1 MNVTDKGIKINT
13 YLKVNETKASHDVG
27 EYNNKLSQNF
37 KIITCSQYFF
47 NQFKCLGKNI
57 YIKNI
62 EGMREEML
70 SEERMFKNFF
80 YIKNLKEKVYLG
92 NSYVNNIE
100 PLSNM
105 KSLKSLKTPL

>member
-1 MNVTDKGIKINT
+1 
-13 YLKVNETKASHDVG
+13 
-27 EYNNKLSQNF
+27 
-37 KIITCSQYFF
+37 
-47 NQFKCLGKNI
+47 
-57 YIKNI
+57 
-62 EGMREEML
+62 ML

-105 KSLKSLKTPL
+105 KSLKSLKIPL